1 VLKTQTF
8 ADGING
14 APEFPDML
22 EVVTRARE
30 LDGFASAHDAQLSF
44 TLKAVKASWSPGY
57 VHQTAARLGFVPGVI
72 PGRMVVP
79 APTAGL
85 PPILGL
91 TFDTQAAMS
100 EDPSQSAIRELTLS
114 LDVPQVDRAEEPF
127 ARMIQTAL
135 ELAREMDGAVTD
147 DNGQPL
153 SEPAVGAIARD
164 LMALYNTL
172 DARDLS
178 AGSPQARRLFS

>member
-1 VLKTQTF
+1 
-8 ADGING
+8 
-14 APEFPDML
+14 
-22 EVVTRARE
+22 
-30 LDGFASAHDAQLSF
+30 
-44 TLKAVKASWSPGY
+44 
-57 VHQTAARLGFVPGVI
+57 
-72 PGRMVVP
+72 
-79 APTAGL
+79 
-85 PPILGL
+85 
-91 TFDTQAAMS
+91 MS
-100 EDPSQSAIRELTLS
+100 EDPAQSAIREVTLS